1 MTLATFIIAAGVMT
15 AITEIIFFTRWRDS
29 GRLSESAY
37 PVLLLASIALP
48 IALYVIFTYVVP
60 DLGAM
65 ELF

>member
-1 MTLATFIIAAGVMT
+1 MTLATFITAAGVAT
-15 AITEIIFFTRWRDS
+15 AITEIMLFTRWRDS

-37 PVLLLASIALP
+37 PVLLLASLALP
-48 IALYVIFTYVVP
+48 IALYIIFTSIVP

>member
-1 MTLATFIIAAGVMT
+1 MTLATFVTAAGVVT
-15 AITEIIFFTRWRDS
+15 AITEIIFITRWRES

-48 IALYVIFTYVVP
+48 IALYVIFTYIVS